1 MSTKKEP
8 IYARLDTAYR
18 DLLVPMSL
26 VEQIVRECHLV
37 RTTYEDGKHHITL
50 VEPIERFTV
59 NTEEDLKAGIVQTEL
74 ERES

>member
-18 DLLVPMSL
+18 ELLVPMSM

-37 RTTYEDGKHHITL
+37 RTTYEDGKHVITN
-50 VEPIERFTV
+50 VEPIIRFDI

-74 ERES
+74 EHGS